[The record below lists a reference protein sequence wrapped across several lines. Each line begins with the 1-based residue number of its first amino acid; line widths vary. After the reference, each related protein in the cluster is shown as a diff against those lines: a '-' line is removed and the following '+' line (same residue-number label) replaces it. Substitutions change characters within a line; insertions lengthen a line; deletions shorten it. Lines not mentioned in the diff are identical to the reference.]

1 MHLELYISNVYNAI
15 KAKVSDNQIKITNY
29 TDIIFLGMQEVE
41 KFKELSGADKS
52 TVLLTVLQL
61 IINNN
66 LLPLNILV
74 TLNILIKSQI
84 CQPIIDTI
92 VSACNGNIS
101 LKDEKEAKETKEAK
115 EANFGCFGLI

>member
-1 MHLELYISNVYNAI
+1 MNLELYVSKVYNAI
-15 KAKVSDNQIKITNY
+15 KAKVSDNQAKISSY
-29 TDIIFLGMQEVE
+29 TDIILLGMQEVE
-41 KFKELSGADKS
+41 KFKELYGADKS
-52 TVLLTVLQL
+52 KVLLIVLQL

-74 TLNILIKSQI
+74 TLNIVIKAHI

-101 LKDEKEAKETKEAK
+101 LKEKAEAKVKNEAK
-115 EANFGCFGLI
+115 IGCFGLKL

>member
-1 MHLELYISNVYNAI
+1 MHLELYISAVYNTI
-15 KAKVSDNQIKITNY
+15 KSRFSDNQVKITNY
-29 TDIIFLGMQEVE
+29 TDIIVYCMQEVE

-52 TVLLTVLQL
+52 NIVLILLQL

-74 TLNILIKSQI
+74 TLNIVIKSHI

-92 VSACNGNIS
+92 VSACNGNIK
-101 LKDEKEAKETKEAK
+101 LRYEAKESKS
-115 EANFGCFGLI
+115 GCFGLRN

>member
-1 MHLELYISNVYNAI
+1 MHVELYISNVYNAI
-15 KAKVSDNQIKITNY
+15 KAKVSDNQVKITNY
-29 TDIIFLGMQEVE
+29 TDIILLGMQEVE

-52 TVLLTVLQL
+52 TILLIVLQL

-74 TLNILIKSQI
+74 TLNIIIKSQI

-92 VSACNGNIS
+92 VSACNGDIK
-101 LKDEKEAKETKEAK
+101 LKDEAEAKEAK
-115 EANFGCFGLI
+115 EANLGCFGFSLKN

>member
-15 KAKVSDNQIKITNY
+15 KAKVLNNQVKITSY
-29 TDIIFLGMQEVE
+29 TDIILLGMQEVE
-41 KFKELSGADKS
+41 KFTELSGTDKS

-92 VSACNGNIS
+92 VSACNGDIK
-101 LKDEKEAKETKEAK
+101 LKDENKAN
-115 EANFGCFGLI
+115 EANFGCFGK